1 MEQSNF
7 LGQDI
12 RIVQLRNF
20 HGINDFHANGGKKSY
35 RAFSYFDEITVHPV
49 SHEGKDVDKH
59 AAVNLY
65 DGYRV
70 MQELFRTNLKNQYRS
85 QQLITAFTEV
95 ENAEKREEID
105 QFWETTTT
113 TAMLFLTLVNVSLS
127 ASLEETAERIRKIYD
142 GQNYLIY
149 YSLEY
154 NEILIFCQTDSFQ
167 NYMSLVARL
176 NYASMAG
183 EKTPVLDTLTICG
196 FRENSKKTEEDSFD
210 AYLCLG
216 TTDYQKLQN
225 YLEAVEGALGLSKQT
240 AEHRWTIG
248 RNDMSIF
255 LRDVTLKQLYS
266 AYKIYTD
273 KYAEESPWI
282 STFDLTIWI
291 RPNEDET
298 LTGSTALQLQ
308 DDAPRLPCYQSL
320 RASFRIEIEELKEAY
335 QQLYRK
341 MRVKEDLVFLRF
353 LYDLESMVTNRLTV
367 QLARDLAACLIP
379 QFRDFVRY
387 MTKVCKEV
395 AEKPLP
401 DDLKSRLGETVN
413 TFYLN
418 VTTLV
423 NSTVHSDRQFIQIP
437 HCGVTAFEMPP
448 KLMAYYSI
456 MTHYIVSALEDS
468 PEVLYGVMLSP
479 KLVDVLEVE
488 PMPLDSL
495 SEPNHMMSV
504 SISEEMLY
512 HPHRTVLILGHEM
525 AHFVGNATR
534 LRSWRRRLI
543 AAYHIQKIL
552 VELLSA
558 YRDRLGNLPLE
569 TLDQVLDQKA
579 LLDFAKIQAETL
591 FPDSKEAY
599 ELNANRRRLGDQ
611 ISILGPTLLQNGA
624 IYQKIV
630 EELLFPAEGAP
641 LFRQS
646 LEQYMAEHLQGF
658 DQRETEADR
667 ICNMYMLR
675 LRGEAL
681 FADAAECYIG
691 EWIWYHSK
699 EVWRDYRYVTSYLFG
714 EAYADVCMVLLYE
727 MTPEE
732 YLKLFIHG
740 RKNDATELAR
750 FRAVVRAMRKRGLW
764 TEKVAPTLDNDGEDA
779 WKKTLHMVVSYSL
792 KNTWQEEYTA
802 EIIRAGY
809 RLDLVLQSVLT
820 EYLEGCIDELIKRF
834 TGEKKAEIEM
844 LQHIYQSVDPDNSAY
859 HAVVTIREL
868 EQEQL
873 YKNQM
878 QPEKSE

>member
-1 MEQSNF
+1 MEKNQRIE
-7 LGQDI
+7 QDI

-20 HGINDFHANGGKKSY
+20 YGVNNFRASDGKSSY

-49 SHEGKDVDKH
+49 SQKGEKKDKH
-59 AAVNLY
+59 TAVNLY
-65 DGYRV
+65 DGYRM
-70 MQELFRTNLKNQYRS
+70 MQKLFRTNMENQYRS
-85 QQLITAFTEV
+85 QQLIMAFTEV
-95 ENAEKREEID
+95 ENEGKRKEINR
-105 QFWETTTT
+105 FWRANE

-127 ASLEETAERIRKIYD
+127 ASLEETVKRIRDIYSR
-142 GQNYLIY
+142 QNYLIY

-154 NEILIFCQTDSFQ
+154 NEILIFCKTDSFQ
-167 NYMSLVARL
+167 KYMDIVARL
-176 NYASMAG
+176 NYAAVTAG
-183 EKTPVLDTLTICG
+183 KPPVLDTLTICG
-196 FRENSKKTEEDSFD
+196 FREKSKETEEDSFD

-216 TTDYQKLQN
+216 ATDYQKLQN
-225 YLEAVEGALGLSKQT
+225 YLEAVEGETGLSKQT
-240 AEHRWTIG
+240 VEHRWTIG

-255 LRDVTLKQLYS
+255 LRDVTLKQLYT

-298 LTGSTALQLQ
+298 LTGSTALQLWE
-308 DDAPRLPCYQSL
+308 DAPRQPCYQSL
-320 RASFRIEIEELKEAY
+320 RASFRTEIEELKEAY
-335 QQLYRK
+335 QQLYKR
-341 MRVKEDLVFLRF
+341 MGIKEDLVFLRF

-387 MTKVCKEV
+387 MTKVCKET
-395 AEKPLP
+395 AREPLP
-401 DDLKSRLGETVN
+401 DALKSRMEETVN

-456 MTHYIVSALEDS
+456 MAHRIVSVLADS

-504 SISEEMLY
+504 NISEEMLY

-525 AHFVGNATR
+525 AHFVGNSTR
-534 LRSWRRRLI
+534 LRSWRRQLI

-552 VELLSA
+552 TELLSA
-558 YRDRLGNLPLE
+558 YRDRLGNPPLE
-569 TLDQVLDQKA
+569 TLDQVLDQGD
-579 LLDFAKIQAETL
+579 LLAFARTLAERL
-591 FPDSKEAY
+591 FSDAEKAY
-599 ELNANRRRLGDQ
+599 ELDASRQRLEGQ
-611 ISILGPTLLQNGA
+611 VRNLGPDLLQNGA
-624 IYQKIV
+624 IYQAIV
-630 EELLFPAEGAP
+630 EGLLFPAEGNP
-641 LFRQS
+641 LFQQS
-646 LEQYMAEHLQGF
+646 LKRYMAGHLKGF
-658 DQRETEADR
+658 GLHETEAGRVCDVR
-667 ICNMYMLR
+667 MLR

-681 FADAAECYIG
+681 FADTAESYIG
-691 EWIWYHSK
+691 EWIRCHS
-699 EVWRDYRYVTSYLFG
+699 EQVGRDYRNVTSYLFS
-714 EAYADVCMVLLYE
+714 ESYADVCMVLLYD

-740 RKNDATELAR
+740 RKNDAAELAR
-750 FRAVVRAMRKRGLW
+750 FRAVVRAMRRRGLW
-764 TEKVAPTLDNDGEDA
+764 TEKDVPPADEDDKDA
-779 WKKTLHMVVSYSL
+779 WKKTLHMILSYSL
-792 KNTWQEEYTA
+792 KSAWREEYTA

-820 EYLEGCIDELIKRF
+820 EYLEGCVDALRERF
-834 TGEKKAEIEM
+834 AGEKAAELKA
-844 LQHIYQSVDPDNSAY
+844 LQRIYRSVDPDSSAY
-859 HAVVTIREL
+859 HAVVAIRKL
-868 EQEQL
+868 EQERL
-873 YKNQM
+873 CMNQA
-878 QPEKSE
+878 QPNKSE